1 MNQYTYIYQ
10 GTPAFNW
17 DTYYDQKN
25 QDQTRKTM
33 LKDFFFFFFQSF
45 PPRSSIF
52 SVFSVIIMLIFF
64 MCKYTE
70 FWFQLRA
77 MDLIIK

>member
-17 DTYYDQKN
+17 DTYYDQKT
-25 QDQTRKTM
+25 QDQTMKTM
-33 LKDFFFFFFQSF
+33 LKAFFFSKF
-45 PPRSSIF
+45 SSPQQYIL
-52 SVFSVIIMLIFF
+52 VFSVIIMMIFF

-77 MDLIIK
+77 TDLIIK